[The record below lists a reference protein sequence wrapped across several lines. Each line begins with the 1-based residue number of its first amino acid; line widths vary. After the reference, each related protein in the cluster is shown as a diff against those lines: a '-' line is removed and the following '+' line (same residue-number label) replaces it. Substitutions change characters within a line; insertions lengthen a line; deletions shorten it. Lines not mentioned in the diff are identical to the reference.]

1 MTFITRTSEKQTA
14 SITIRPHAS
23 LTKRHIRLIR
33 LTLRMGGQNGHDHG
47 YHAQNLWTVLP
58 ALKVGALSGASGLI
72 FGGITG
78 VLRSPNPAIHSIAA
92 GLHWF
97 AFGTSTWWLRSNI
110 LRVQFDDKPTV
121 GQRAFASSVSSGL
134 SGGAIAFSIH
144 RRFIPGAVIFGIAGF
159 LGQKSYDVIHGWQL
173 SRDQTAPRK
182 PLFQRMLESKW
193 MLLKP
198 LPDDEYVGM
207 LNEKLLAVDAEIAVI
222 DDKIAALKRLEAS

>member
-1 MTFITRTSEKQTA
+1 
-14 SITIRPHAS
+14 
-23 LTKRHIRLIR
+23 
-33 LTLRMGGQNGHDHG
+33 MGGQNGHDHG
-47 YHAQNLWTVLP
+47 DHAQNLWMVLP

-78 VLRSPNPAIHSIAA
+78 VLRSPNPAIHSVTA
-92 GLHWF
+92 GIHWF

-110 LRVQFDDKPTV
+110 LRVQFDDKHTA

-144 RRFIPGAVIFGIAGF
+144 RRFIPGAVIFGVAGF
-159 LGQKSYDVIHGWQL
+159 LGQKSYDVIDGWQL
-173 SRDQTAPRK
+173 SKDQTAPRK
-182 PLFQRMLESKW
+182 PLAQRVLESKW

-198 LPDDEYVGM
+198 LPDDEYIGM